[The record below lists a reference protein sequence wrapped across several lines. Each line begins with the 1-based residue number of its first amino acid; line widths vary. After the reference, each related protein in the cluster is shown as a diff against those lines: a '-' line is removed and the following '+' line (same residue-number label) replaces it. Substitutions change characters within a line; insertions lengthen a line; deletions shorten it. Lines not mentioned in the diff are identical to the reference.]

1 MQYQVKVVV
10 FYVNNTK
17 TNVLRL
23 KFSFANQIAVCYFIE
38 SENLSHFIFSKFDL
52 WS

>member
-17 TNVLRL
+17 NVLRR
-23 KFSFANQIAVCYFIE
+23 KCSFSNQIAVRY
-38 SENLSHFIFSKFDL
+38 L
-52 WS
+52 